1 VLRQVQNNED
11 SMVIAVLAVSGDAS
25 IRTSRAMMNAG
36 ADDFIS
42 RPFDGR
48 QFALRVR
55 RLARV
60 TRELRRTVAYLGWL
74 EEYAPEPRSS

>member
-1 VLRQVQNNED
+1 
-11 SMVIAVLAVSGDAS
+11 
-25 IRTSRAMMNAG
+25 MMQAG

-42 RPFDGR
+42 RPFDGQ

-60 TRELRRTVAYLGWL
+60 TRELRRTFVYVGWL
-74 EEYAPEPRSS
+74 EGCTPETFTG